1 MKRSPGVIES
11 NFDIV
16 GKYNQDRING
26 FSESTIATMLKL
38 ARIEEAEQVL
48 DCMAGDGNLTERLYS
63 FCSAQNIKAP
73 KTTILEYSRVQSEF
87 ARKRLSAFNTEVIW
101 GDVLS
106 FQFRETGAPL
116 PEAAYDRVL
125 IKSANHEIPRHM
137 QQQFADNLN
146 QFLKPGGLLI
156 NLGFLL
162 EDPIERDEFATFTKV
177 KDGLAGMHM
186 LVENRYFLL
195 KDEYYGFL
203 EQAGFEVIQSE
214 AIEYTIDSRIIAEQY
229 FQKEY
234 CEEYHLA
241 FQAAQLEAIRMRKK
255 GSITFSG
262 HGTVMKIPGE
272 ITVAKRVPSK
282 KKVSRIYAEYPY
294 ELVKSMRCH
303 RDLRRVLC
311 SLIPDESR
319 VLDLGCGPGFLGHD
333 LRNKT
338 IQYTG
343 IDSNETFISYARK
356 HAGETEIYQ
365 VGDINSPMK
374 VTNQKDYVVLLNVLY
389 QDSLDVHRVL
399 NNAYTQ
405 LRSGGRVCIAGPLR
419 KDSFKAIEKQIYA
432 DLIEDGIEFEED
444 AFRAIVRSNT
454 RLLNA
459 AGNYWSVEGIVALL
473 AAFNFKKII
482 SADSSHYYGESYLVI
497 AEK

>member
-1 MKRSPGVIES
+1 MKRSSDVIES

-26 FSESTIATMLKL
+26 FSESTIALMLKL

-63 FCSAQNIKAP
+63 YCSAQNIRAP
-73 KTTILEYSRVQSEF
+73 KTTLLEHSRVQLEF

-101 GDVLS
+101 GDILTYEH
-106 FQFRETGAPL
+106 RETGEPL
-116 PEAAYDRVL
+116 LEAVYDRVL
-125 IKSANHEIPRHM
+125 IKSANHEIPGHK
-137 QQQFADNLN
+137 QQLFADNLN
-146 QFLKPGGLLI
+146 QLLKPGGLLI

-162 EDPIERDEFATFTKV
+162 EDPIERDEFAKFTKV

-195 KDEYYGFL
+195 KDEYYSFL
-203 EQAGFEVIQSE
+203 EQAGFEVIQNE
-214 AIEYTIDSRIIAEQY
+214 KIEYTIDSRIIAEQY

-241 FQAAQLEAIRMRKK
+241 FQAAQLEAQRMRKR
-255 GSITFSG
+255 GSIKFSG
-262 HGTVMKIPGE
+262 HGSVMRIPGE
-272 ITVAKRVPSK
+272 ITVAKRIPSK

-303 RDLRRVLC
+303 RDLRRVFYA
-311 SLIPDESR
+311 LIPDESQ
-319 VLDLGCGPGFLGHD
+319 VLDLGCGPGFLGHE
-333 LRNKT
+333 LGNKCV
-338 IQYTG
+338 QYTG
-343 IDSNETFISYARK
+343 IDCNESFISYARS
-356 HAGETEIYQ
+356 HAGETEVYQ
-365 VGDINSPMK
+365 VGDLNSPLA
-374 VTNQKDYVVLLNVLY
+374 VINHYDYVMLLNVLY
-389 QDSLDVHRVL
+389 QDSMDVHSVL
-399 NNAYTQ
+399 KNAYAQ
-405 LRSGGRVCIAGPLR
+405 LRSGGRICLAGPLR
-419 KDSFKAIEKQIYA
+419 KDSFKQIEKHIYA
-432 DLIEDGIEFEED
+432 DLIKDGIEFEEED
-444 AFRAIVRSNT
+444 FKAIVRSNT

-459 AGNYWSVEGIVALL
+459 AGNYWSVEGLVALL
-473 AAFNFKKII
+473 AAFNFIKII